1 MVTTSGAWDDVTGD
15 DVNGS
20 MLGSFQLGVF
30 IENLSTLFRGSGV
43 QL

>member
-1 MVTTSGAWDDVTGD
+1 MVPGMMS
-15 DVNGS
+15 
-20 MLGSFQLGVF
+20 LGMMEKWIYVGILSREGVF